1 MEIFLRKFLESICM
15 THRLKFYLRYE
26 LANGDEKESSES
38 AIFDELI
45 DWFQVKFLPGG
56 EALTTIRVAQW
67 MLHLPKATTA
77 IGAIGNDSKGTFKI
91 LTDKIFV
98 SEN

>member
-1 MEIFLRKFLESICM
+1 MK
-15 THRLKFYLRYE
+15 
-26 LANGDEKESSES
+26 NGDEKESSES

-91 LTDKIFV
+91 IPDEIFAKISNFG
-98 SEN
+98 SILKSILI

>member
-1 MEIFLRKFLESICM
+1 MTESTRSQKYIF
-15 THRLKFYLRYE
+15 RYE
-26 LANGDEKESSES
+26 LTEGDEKESSEC

-56 EALTTIRVAQW
+56 ESLTTIRVAQW

-91 LTDKIFV
+91 TLGCPNLGFPDA
-98 SEN
+98 S

>member
-1 MEIFLRKFLESICM
+1 MNESTRSQKCIF
-15 THRLKFYLRYE
+15 RYE
-26 LANGDEKESSES
+26 LTEGDEKESSEC

-56 EALTTIRVAQW
+56 ESLTTIRVAQW

-91 LTDKIFV
+91 TLGCPNLGFPDA
-98 SEN
+98 S